1 MLSPYSYICIFC
13 ILKRPWIFLYL
24 AISCVLL
31 HPKVSVCNSCVHIV
45 VCMYIIVPLHPVS
58 FSIVL
63 YELFTA
69 FPLTYSSLTLVFCI
83 SCICCCCFFSYY
95 CMSLSS
101 IIFIP
106 VYLLSPTVLL
116 SPCVSLS
123 FHINVCL
130 CISCNRFSSLSIS
143 F

>member
-24 AISCVLL
+24 ALSCVLL

-58 FSIVL
+58 FSVVL

-83 SCICCCCFFSYY
+83 SCICFFFLLLHVFVFHNFYSCLLIVSYCTSQSLCFSFFSYQ
-95 CMSLSS
+95 CM
-101 IIFIP
+101 F
-106 VYLLSPTVLL
+106 VYFL
-116 SPCVSLS
+116 
-123 FHINVCL
+123 
-130 CISCNRFSSLSIS
+130 
-143 F
+143 